1 MSVGVCAVALLFAL
15 AGPLDAGIRTPVRLQ
30 ELTMALALTFAL
42 ALALLSVPEPVLAQA
57 ASVHYPA
64 PQRRGGAASSRRT
77 PCRDAAA
84 PGVGCGFF
92 FLSDRTCAGLVS
104 CLSVRHETRETCRT
118 RRYLSFYVE
127 LALCST

>member
-1 MSVGVCAVALLFAL
+1 VALLFAL

-92 FLSDRTCAGLVS
+92 FFRGSHVRQDRTCDK
-104 CLSVRHETRETCRT
+104 TIETCRT

-127 LALCST
+127 LTLCST

>member
-1 MSVGVCAVALLFAL
+1 VSVGVCAVALLFAL

-92 FLSDRTCAGLVS
+92 YQLYGYPRPRDEAWHRGIGSQPN
-104 CLSVRHETRETCRT
+104 
-118 RRYLSFYVE
+118 
-127 LALCST
+127 

>member
-57 ASVHYPA
+57 ASVHYSA

-92 FLSDRTCAGLVS
+92 FFRGSQVRRSRRTDRQIRRAP
-104 CLSVRHETRETCRT
+104 CRT

-127 LALCST
+127 LTLCST

>member
-1 MSVGVCAVALLFAL
+1 VSVGVCAVALLFAL

-92 FLSDRTCAGLVS
+92 FFSRIARAPVPG
-104 CLSVRHETRETCRT
+104 RQTREAPCRT

-127 LALCST
+127 LTLCST